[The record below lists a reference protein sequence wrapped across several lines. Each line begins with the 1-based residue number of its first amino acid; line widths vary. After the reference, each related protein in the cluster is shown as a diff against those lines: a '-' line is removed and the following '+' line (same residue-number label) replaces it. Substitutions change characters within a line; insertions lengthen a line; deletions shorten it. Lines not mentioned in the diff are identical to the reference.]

1 MDGSARGVR
10 EGRLSAAGQ
19 PPLSW
24 IEHDVFRRITAEQF
38 ATFWRL
44 VETAAGKARM
54 AVNADGNANSIVLW
68 RDLLGPEFPQP
79 PKDELKESMA
89 AALRSG
95 SAGIAGGA
103 IVSGGGRSI
112 VSGRSFGAHHE

>member
-10 EGRLSAAGQ
+10 EGRLSAAGR

-24 IEHDVFRRITAEQF
+24 IEHDVFRRITAEQV